1 MLQSAKHHH
10 TVYLID
16 SSNGILKNIDP
27 QDQLCCNQH
36 YNTYDG
42 NNIISIRHKDQ
53 VIDDR

>member
-1 MLQSAKHHH
+1 MPQSAKHH

-16 SSNGILKNIDP
+16 SLNGVLKNIDP
-27 QDQLCCNQH
+27 QDQLSCNQH

-42 NNIISIRHKDQ
+42 NNIISIHHKDQ